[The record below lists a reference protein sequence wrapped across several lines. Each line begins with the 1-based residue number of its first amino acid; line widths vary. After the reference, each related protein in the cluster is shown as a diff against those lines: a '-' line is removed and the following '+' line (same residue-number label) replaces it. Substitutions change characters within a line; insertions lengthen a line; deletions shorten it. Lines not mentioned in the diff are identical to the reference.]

1 MCSKTKDVLI
11 TEKEKSE
18 EIMKMC
24 DWLRLLE
31 KENKTGGKNICSSH
45 HKLGLNKK
53 LKMNFIF

>member
-45 HKLGLNKK
+45 HKLGLTRS
-53 LKMNFIF
+53 